1 METDLSA
8 GVAPAASGT
17 PANRARL
24 RNEVL
29 LVLGVSLGYSA
40 VYAMIDIV
48 GRLTA
53 TQSLSKQTAT
63 LNGSAAPGRPWL
75 DLAFQLAQIGFA
87 VVPALLAVYLL
98 NRDGGPAM
106 LNTVGGAR
114 LRHTPAPAAL
124 PDVLGLEPRRTGF
137 DLGTGAGLAAL
148 IGIPGLGLYLAAHA
162 AGINATVVPEALP
175 KVWWAIPVLVLSAAQ
190 NAMLEELIV
199 VGYLVTR
206 LRQFGWALPAVVVTS
221 ALLRGSY
228 HLYQGFGGFLGN
240 AVMGV
245 IFVLFFIRF
254 RRVVPLIL
262 AHFLID
268 SVAFVGYATLHN
280 HLSFLN

>member
-1 METDLSA
+1 VETDLSA

-17 PANRARL
+17 PANRASL

-98 NRDGGPAM
+98 NRDGGPARS
-106 LNTVGGAR
+106 T
-114 LRHTPAPAAL
+114 
-124 PDVLGLEPRRTGF
+124 LGLAPRRTGF

-190 NAMLEELIV
+190 NAALEELIV

-206 LRQFGWALPAVVVTS
+206 LRQFGWALPAVVLTS

-262 AHFLID
+262 AHFIID
-268 SVAFVGYATLHN
+268 SVAFVGYATLHT